1 MLYQEPDFAHALAGI
16 AIQLR
21 DQLVELL
28 GEIFGIVEGSKARFL
43 VQLEN
48 HIKTALEITAKMR
61 CQKAWYEVE
70 NITSD
75 ALFDATV
82 MDEVDP
88 ERDVQDGDKIV
99 MVLAGGLVRK
109 QYKGA
114 TEVYGRVLKARVWS
128 GPKGPGEMETG
139 E

>member
-1 MLYQEPDFAHALAGI
+1 MLYQEPDFARALACI

-28 GEIFGIVEGSKARFL
+28 REIFGIVEGSKARFL

-82 MDEVDP
+82 MDEADP
-88 ERDVQDGDKIV
+88 EHDVQDGDEIS

-128 GPKGPGEMETG
+128 MPNLEEMETG